1 MSLAGDREEIAAALS
16 TVEGVTG
23 HQYRPRT
30 LPPGT
35 AWPLLERLDN
45 PMALDFQATWRVV
58 VILPAD
64 EQRAS
69 EWFDAH
75 HELVTDAL
83 APVGH
88 VDRIEPGLVAT
99 DAGDLEAMFLTVRR
113 EA

>member
-1 MSLAGDREEIAAALS
+1 MSLTGDRQALADAL
-16 TVEGVTG
+16 TAVDDVTG
-23 HQYRPRT
+23 HRYRPRT

-35 AWPLLERLDN
+35 AWPLLQGLDRG
-45 PMALDFQATWRVV
+45 PAFDFEATWRVV
-58 VILPAD
+58 VILPGD

-75 HELVTDAL
+75 HEQVADAL
-83 APVGH
+83 ADFGH

-99 DAGDLEAMFLTVRR
+99 DAGDLEAMILTIRR